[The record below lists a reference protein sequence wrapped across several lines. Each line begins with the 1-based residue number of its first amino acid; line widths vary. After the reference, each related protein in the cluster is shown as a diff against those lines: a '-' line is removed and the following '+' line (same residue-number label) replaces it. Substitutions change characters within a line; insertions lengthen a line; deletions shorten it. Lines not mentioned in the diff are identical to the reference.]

1 MRETD
6 MQDTRDRQEK
16 MAAPDKLETISAWL
30 RAKRITLQEVG
41 DHLGITKS
49 MVSMALAGKCKLS
62 RPNRRKLMQFL
73 REKGGAGDES

>member
-1 MRETD
+1 
-6 MQDTRDRQEK
+6 MQDKPDMLEK
-16 MAAPDKLETISAWL
+16 PEATEKLETISAWL

-41 DHLGITKS
+41 DRLGITKS

-62 RPNRRKLMQFL
+62 RANRRKLMQFL